1 MILVI
6 DFENTCEEGRPKGFP
21 SDIIEIGAVWATPKG
36 EALDTL
42 RVVVQTKTPITPFCA
57 GLTGISQS
65 DVDAGLTYPAA
76 MQALAEFGAKYPST
90 EWASWGVSDRHSL
103 EIDCEK
109 HSVENPLSGWT
120 HRNLK
125 KEFVKARRA
134 KPQMGLA
141 KALEIAGLEMDGR
154 HHSALPDALN
164 TVKMV
169 GHIAAACDMRDSLFC
184 REKARREALWSLENP
199 KPGQREQALKTLELI
214 DHLDRRSP
222 IGDGTKLIAADLRKS
237 VRIVPASPGVIAHV
251 IELEIP
257 QPWRERFQQ
266 ASAGSTKASKD
277 TAYAHDWLNFLDL
290 WDKEN
295 DYQKI

>member
-6 DFENTCEEGRPKGFP
+6 DFENTCEDGRPKDFP
-21 SDIIEIGAVWATPKG
+21 SHIIEIGAVWATPEG

-42 RVVVQTKTPITPFCA
+42 RVVVQTEIPITPFCA
-57 GLTGISQS
+57 KLTGISQS
-65 DVDAGLTYPAA
+65 DVDAGLTYAQA
-76 MQALAEFGAKYPST
+76 MEALAEFAAKYSDQV
-90 EWASWGVSDRHSL
+90 WASWGVSDCHSL

-134 KPQMGLA
+134 KPQMGLT
-141 KALEIAGLEMDGR
+141 KALEIAGFEMDGR

-164 TVKMV
+164 TTKFLP
-169 GHIAAACDMRDSLFC
+169 HIAAACAMRDSLFC
-184 REKARREALWSLENP
+184 REQARREALWNLENP
-199 KPGQREQALKTLELI
+199 MPAQREQALKTLALI
-214 DHLDRRSP
+214 EHLDRRSP
-222 IGDGTKLIAADLRKS
+222 IGDGTKLTTEDLRKS
-237 VRIVPASPGVIAHV
+237 VRIRPSSPGVIARV
-251 IELEIP
+251 IESEIP

-266 ASAGSTKASKD
+266 ASTGSTKASQD
-277 TAYAHDWLNFLDL
+277 TAYAHDWLKFLDL

-295 DYQKI
+295 DY